1 MWTGNQGNQNDWPKE
16 TQKTCPIKVIQ
27 TATRA
32 QRETLS
38 EPAPA
43 SVHVHRALHLLHCL
57 PSSWGPFSAKLRARG
72 PVTDHWSDATRPLSG
87 WGPKPHHKPSQ
98 ARANRHHERA
108 LPTVK
113 EPAGRKAGATA
124 AAHRQTERT
133 GPFPCGLEAGAGST
147 SSCRPRPTL
156 PAAAPP
162 APAHLP

>member
-87 WGPKPHHKPSQ
+87 WGPKPLQAGDQKPSVFRTQ
-98 ARANRHHERA
+98 TGFPFSYLLKKNYNVAIAWHFIGFA
-108 LPTVK
+108 L
-113 EPAGRKAGATA
+113 
-124 AAHRQTERT
+124 
-133 GPFPCGLEAGAGST
+133 
-147 SSCRPRPTL
+147 
-156 PAAAPP
+156 
-162 APAHLP
+162 